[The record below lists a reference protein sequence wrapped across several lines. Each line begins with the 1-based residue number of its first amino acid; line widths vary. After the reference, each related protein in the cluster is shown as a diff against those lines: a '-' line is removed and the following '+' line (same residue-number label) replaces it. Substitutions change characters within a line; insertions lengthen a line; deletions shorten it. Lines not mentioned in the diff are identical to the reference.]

1 MVQSLATSTVSA
13 IGSYVP
19 EQSIGEA
26 HFARGR
32 SKARVAGPRVTHGER
47 RRRIAQRV
55 AGQVHVLVDDDAIA
69 RRIRAQ
75 GSARVEVAQNGRGSI
90 DEQLDSRNSSQ
101 RSSSITSPIDDMTSQ
116 GVSGGSAHVRS
127 SSQRSSSHMRSGSG
141 RSNTY
146 RSSGDKADGGE
157 SSALAHSSSFNTAG
171 SLRRE
176 QSRCVLMGQGHFSA
190 GNYL

>member
-1 MVQSLATSTVSA
+1 MSSTESADDHTGATEAALLLRQPSPPAPPEPLHLRQSSQRSSNRSQKSA
-13 IGSYVP
+13 SLHSP
-19 EQSIGEA
+19 
-26 HFARGR
+26 
-32 SKARVAGPRVTHGER
+32 
-47 RRRIAQRV
+47 
-55 AGQVHVLVDDDAIA
+55 
-69 RRIRAQ
+69 
-75 GSARVEVAQNGRGSI
+75 
-90 DEQLDSRNSSQ
+90 EQLDSRNSSQ
-101 RSSSITSPIDDMTSQ
+101 RSSSITSPIDEMTSQ

-176 QSRCVLMGQGHFSA
+176 PSRCVLLAGQVESG
-190 GNYL
+190 